1 MHCWSVDT
9 SLHCA
14 EGDSQVE
21 ILSAGS
27 SSSST
32 ADVEDDHVYYGDD
45 EDAAVLA
52 EGIIFIIRV
61 SMHTL
66 IQIKW
71 GVCVTCSVCG
81 CVYKCVNLHAVL
93 PSL

>member
-1 MHCWSVDT
+1 MKAASRSTAGRSTRGFVVQKVT
-9 SLHCA
+9 
-14 EGDSQVE
+14 SQVQ
-21 ILSAGS
+21 ILPAGS

-66 IQIKW
+66 IQIK
-71 GVCVTCSVCG
+71 
-81 CVYKCVNLHAVL
+81 
-93 PSL
+93 